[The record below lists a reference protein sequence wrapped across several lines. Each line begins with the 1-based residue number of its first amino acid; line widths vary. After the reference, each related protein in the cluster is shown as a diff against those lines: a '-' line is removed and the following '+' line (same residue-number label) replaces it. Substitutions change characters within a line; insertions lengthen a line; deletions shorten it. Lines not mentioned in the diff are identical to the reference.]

1 MNGNDKEKFV
11 PLTSNHGNI
20 DINIAHLRDE
30 FLNAEIDYYI
40 ELLIVPEIFNQF
52 VVMID
57 YPPELLFEEAMKRM
71 NAIEN
76 GEVEKFLGQ
85 DEKVS
90 EEQHLK
96 NLEYL
101 EGIITMLLG
110 AIRDKAMIKEL
121 ILRKEQENSNA
132 RGR

>member
-1 MNGNDKEKFV
+1 MSEEKFV

-20 DINIAHLRDE
+20 DGNIAHLRDE
-30 FLNAEIDYYI
+30 FLNAETDYYI
-40 ELLIVPEIFNQF
+40 ELLRVPEIFNQF

-57 YPPELLFEEAMKRM
+57 YPPESLFESAMERM

-101 EGIITMLLG
+101 EGMIVMLLG

-121 ILRKEQENSNA
+121 ILIKEQEQENSNV
-132 RGR
+132 RTR